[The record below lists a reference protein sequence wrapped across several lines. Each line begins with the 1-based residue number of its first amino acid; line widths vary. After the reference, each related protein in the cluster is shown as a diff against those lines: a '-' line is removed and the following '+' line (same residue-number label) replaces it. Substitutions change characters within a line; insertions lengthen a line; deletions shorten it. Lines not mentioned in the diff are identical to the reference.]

1 MSAGAN
7 AMVEAAFAAVA
18 KNEVAIERP
27 AQLAMPLHAALMVF
41 AREMEATA
49 EATRAANKRGAVGR
63 AKAYEEAAAI
73 LIGRAAELET
83 HGPIMAAASRLDE
96 QARPNEADMAAL
108 NEFVSDREQLTSHAE
123 KSSALQVTQSE
134 PVTCGITEA
143 MGYVCAREPHEPG
156 TGAHEGMGARW
167 PDTRLTTSDQDQV
180 VAFLRGETDELPPLG
195 PPDRPVFDLGP
206 VGDDFKGVI
215 TALNVTNPSLG
226 HPVDPAMTADL
237 VEGMMQTLADAT
249 GYGPNGEMVVP
260 DDLFRA
266 PDPPYLTKDDGTF
279 IFTAVAAS
287 SGRPPWR
294 LDPAPVP
301 FAFDPSTAL
310 PAPDHVSYSQITTAE
325 KCGLQLRIKKRD
337 GVKAQ
342 PGYATV
348 GGKAFHSC
356 VELVEKR
363 RLGLLG
369 FGTVDRVLEGDLAAC
384 AELFV
389 HNLDLEIAAAVRES
403 GIPVQRWK
411 VAAQGTEGD
420 TWWRHNGALMLR
432 DYVAWAQQRHEE
444 GWAIINIPDKIL
456 GIELK
461 LDTPV
466 GWDMKTSQQV
476 KIKSILDQVWFRWE
490 PAASDDPDGTPVLHV
505 HIEDPKTGARPVT
518 DTFQLGLYA
527 HSLLREVMMSF
538 PPPVFAKVKITG
550 SYYDARNGK
559 SGDVLHP
566 LDLHSWAEIE
576 YRALTTLGMHEAGI
590 YPANPVTAYGGPC
603 GMCDVRHACPI
614 MATRD

>member
-18 KNEVAIERP
+18 KNEIAIERP

-63 AKAYEEAAAI
+63 ARAYEEAAAI

-134 PVTCGITEA
+134 PATCGITEA

-206 VGDDFKGVI
+206 VGDDLKGV
-215 TALNVTNPSLG
+215 
-226 HPVDPAMTADL
+226 
-237 VEGMMQTLADAT
+237 MMQAT
-249 GYGPNGEMVVP
+249 Q
-260 DDLFRA
+260 DDPFRA
-266 PDPPYLTKDDGTF
+266 PDPSSDAGEDPF
-279 IFTAVAAS
+279 ATASPS

-310 PAPDHVSYSQITTAE
+310 PAPDHVSYSQITTGE

-342 PGYATV
+342 PGYATT

-356 VELVEKR
+356 VELIEKR

-444 GWAIINIPDKIL
+444 GWAIINIPGKIL
-456 GIELK
+456 GVELEI
-461 LDTPV
+461 DTPV
-466 GWDMKTSQQV
+466 GWDVKTSQQV

-527 HSLLREVMMSF
+527 HSLLREVMINF
-538 PPPVFAKVKITG
+538 PPPVVAKMKITG

>member
-18 KNEVAIERP
+18 KNEAAIDRP

-49 EATRAANKRGAVGR
+49 AATRAANKRGAVGR

-83 HGPIMAAASRLDE
+83 HGPIMAATSRLDE

-195 PPDRPVFDLGP
+195 PPDRPVFDLGS
-206 VGDDFKGVI
+206 VGDDLKGV
-215 TALNVTNPSLG
+215 
-226 HPVDPAMTADL
+226 
-237 VEGMMQTLADAT
+237 MMQAIQ
-249 GYGPNGEMVVP
+249 
-260 DDLFRA
+260 DDPFRA
-266 PDPPYLTKDDGTF
+266 PGPSSDAGEDLF
-279 IFTAVAAS
+279 ATASPS

-310 PAPDHVSYSQITTAE
+310 PAPGHVSYSQITTAE

-337 GVKAQ
+337 GVKSQ
-342 PGYATV
+342 PGYATT

-363 RLGLLG
+363 RLGLIEAD
-369 FGTVDRVLEGDLAAC
+369 TVDRVLEGDLAAC

-389 HNLDLEIAAAVRES
+389 HNLNLEIAAAVRES

-444 GWAIINIPDKIL
+444 GWAIMNIPGKIL
-456 GIELK
+456 GVELK

-527 HSLLREVMMSF
+527 HSLLREVMINF
-538 PPPVFAKVKITG
+538 PPPVVAKMKLTG

-559 SGDVLHP
+559 SGDVLDP

>member
-18 KNEVAIERP
+18 KNEAAIERP

-49 EATRAANKRGAVGR
+49 AATRAANKRGAVGR
-63 AKAYEEAAAI
+63 ARAYEEAAAI

-134 PVTCGITEA
+134 PATCGITEA

-206 VGDDFKGVI
+206 VGDDLKGV
-215 TALNVTNPSLG
+215 
-226 HPVDPAMTADL
+226 
-237 VEGMMQTLADAT
+237 MMQAT
-249 GYGPNGEMVVP
+249 Q
-260 DDLFRA
+260 DDPFRA
-266 PDPPYLTKDDGTF
+266 PDPSSDAGEDPF
-279 IFTAVAAS
+279 ATASPS

-310 PAPDHVSYSQITTAE
+310 PAPDHVSYSQITTGE

-342 PGYATV
+342 PGYATT

-356 VELVEKR
+356 VELIEKR

-369 FGTVDRVLEGDLAAC
+369 FGTVDRVLEGDLSAC
-384 AELFV
+384 AEMFV
-389 HNLDLEIAAAVRES
+389 HNLDLEIAAAVHES

-444 GWAIINIPDKIL
+444 GWAIMNIPGKIL
-456 GIELK
+456 G
-461 LDTPV
+461 
-466 GWDMKTSQQV
+466 
-476 KIKSILDQVWFRWE
+476 
-490 PAASDDPDGTPVLHV
+490 GTPVLHV

-527 HSLLREVMMSF
+527 HSLLREVMINF
-538 PPPVFAKVKITG
+538 PPPVVAKMKLTG

-559 SGDVLHP
+559 SGDVLDP